1 MCQSDRRRRN
11 LARAKALML
20 VIIII
25 ASLVVVRFTPVRNQF
40 TIEQLEFF
48 LQKTGFWA
56 PLAYMIIYTIE
67 VCLFVPG
74 TVLGAMGSVP

>member
-40 TIEQLEFF
+40 TIKQLEFF
-48 LQKTGFWA
+48 CKKQVFGHPWPT
-56 PLAYMIIYTIE
+56 
-67 VCLFVPG
+67 
-74 TVLGAMGSVP
+74 